1 MVIITVYT
9 NKKMFQFF
17 NDGCNL
23 YAEKGV
29 SNFLSN
35 LYLSADILSPR
46 LVDLTLIAPEIYDK
60 IGYIN
65 SSTLDLD

>member
-23 YAEKGV
+23 YVEKGV

-35 LYLSADILSPR
+35 LYLSADILSPS